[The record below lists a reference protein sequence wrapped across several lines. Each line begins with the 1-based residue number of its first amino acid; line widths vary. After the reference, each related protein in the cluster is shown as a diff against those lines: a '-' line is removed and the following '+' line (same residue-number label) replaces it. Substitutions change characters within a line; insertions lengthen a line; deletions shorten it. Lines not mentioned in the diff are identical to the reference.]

1 MLQGVIAELELSPLL
16 ITFQA
21 RCGRYWKFSFL
32 QRNGIVVHI
41 CKKCVNNIHRVSWKV
56 GRICGTEGIH
66 VLLNNAGVA
75 PKSTRI
81 NMVNISAGCN
91 WKKSCWPIL
100 FRLQGNRW
108 LLHSWPMSLDLLCW
122 QKWGYCI
129 NILLTFNLQALL
141 PLLGQGAQTRSQ
153 VSKVLKSW
161 RKLLRKCQCQDQS
174 NFQ

>member
-32 QRNGIVVHI
+32 QRNGIVMLI
-41 CKKCVNNIHRVSWKV
+41 CKKMCKQHSQSFLKGGKDMWYGGNPCFAKQRGSCSKIDQDKHGGHFQRLQLKE
-56 GRICGTEGIH
+56 T
-66 VLLNNAGVA
+66 LLTSV
-75 PKSTRI
+75 
-81 NMVNISAGCN
+81 
-91 WKKSCWPIL
+91 

-129 NILLTFNLQALL
+129 DILLTIYLQALL

-174 NFQ
+174 NIQ